1 MPAIVAFNPY
11 EHYGP
16 NLTNS
21 ATRMFSITPSDTDE
35 LARVCKSIRIWNP
48 DTVSHTVSFVT
59 SGGDTVTV
67 TVPANS
73 VWTEP
78 AVVKKVLTT
87 GTNGLLVI
95 HGYSD

>member
-11 EHYGP
+11 AHYGP

-21 ATRMFSITPSDTDE
+21 ATKMFPIVPSDTDE

-48 DTVSHTVSFVT
+48 DAAAHTVSFVT
-59 SGGDTVTV
+59 AGGDTVTV
-67 TVPANS
+67 SVPANAL
-73 VWTEP
+73 WTEP
-78 AVVKKVLTT
+78 AVIKQVLFT
-87 GTNGLLVI
+87 GTSALLVI